1 MPVSLRA
8 YMVNDAAMM
17 ELEAYFGGEVG
28 FFCESSE
35 GSYNVLSNL

>member
-8 YMVNDAAMM
+8 YMINDAAMM

-28 FFCESSE
+28 FFC
-35 GSYNVLSNL
+35 VFRRFL